1 MNPTL
6 GLQQTLKQQLTLS
19 PQLIQTFEILAMS
32 SLELQ
37 QKIKT
42 EIEQNPALEIPQEK
56 AISIERMAAYQER
69 HARDDDY
76 SDSSAYNPEN
86 YRKSV
91 RFSGHWDQEASDR
104 NQQMIE
110 GVLSERETLQ
120 EYLLRQLGCL
130 HIDEVQLELGKLL
143 ISNLDSNGFHRNPVE
158 TLVKENKRTRL
169 LETLAIIQSLDPPG
183 IGVTDFRESLILQA
197 KHDNLEEDDLKLFE
211 IMVNEHLQL
220 LRLNKFREVGQ
231 LLEIEEE
238 KVELLYGYLKTLN
251 PFPGKL
257 YDTSEILYIIPDI
270 YVRKIEGKLQLRLN
284 TDVIPTLSIDP
295 DFKNLKDETRA
306 KDKQEISSYIA
317 NAVRNANQLIS
328 QVNMRS
334 ETIKKIALQLLKF
347 QSEFFLDGPR
357 YLKPLTYRQIAQ
369 ELSLH
374 ETTISRAVNG
384 KYIDTDWGI
393 IPIKELF
400 SSALQTTIAGEEEVS
415 KRAVMDMV
423 QEIITTHKGSRA
435 LSDQKIADMLGEKG
449 IKIARRTV
457 NKYRNE
463 LNIDSSYE
471 RIP

>member
-1 MNPTL
+1 
-6 GLQQTLKQQLTLS
+6 
-19 PQLIQTFEILAMS
+19 
-32 SLELQ
+32 
-37 QKIKT
+37 
-42 EIEQNPALEIPQEK
+42 
-56 AISIERMAAYQER
+56 
-69 HARDDDY
+69 
-76 SDSSAYNPEN
+76 
-86 YRKSV
+86 
-91 RFSGHWDQEASDR
+91 
-104 NQQMIE
+104 
-110 GVLSERETLQ
+110 
-120 EYLLRQLGCL
+120 
-130 HIDEVQLELGKLL
+130 
-143 ISNLDSNGFHRNPVE
+143 
-158 TLVKENKRTRL
+158 
-169 LETLAIIQSLDPPG
+169 
-183 IGVTDFRESLILQA
+183 
-197 KHDNLEEDDLKLFE
+197 
-211 IMVNEHLQL
+211 MVNEHLQL